1 MHELIEAAFFII
13 DNSYISFQDTLFRQI
28 IGIPMGTNCAPHLA
42 NIYLHVYEYKYLQK
56 LILEGQ
62 REVAKKLSNMYRYQ
76 DDCIA
81 IDDDNLFGIHAA
93 RIYPPEMVL
102 KKTNI
107 SPNKSTFLDLTVSIY
122 RQNFLYYSWDKRR
135 DFSFQVVNYPDL
147 SGNIPSSQSYGVY
160 TSQLI
165 RFCDIN
171 MTFCHFLTDIR
182 QLTEKFISKSFD
194 SRKLRD
200 KLILFRNSYFFKWA
214 KYGVDISS
222 CFNKL
227 FGIHS
232 AWF

>member
-62 REVAKKLSNMYRYQ
+62 RKVAKKLSNMYRYQ

-165 RFCDIN
+165 
-171 MTFCHFLTDIR
+171 
-182 QLTEKFISKSFD
+182 
-194 SRKLRD
+194 
-200 KLILFRNSYFFKWA
+200 
-214 KYGVDISS
+214 
-222 CFNKL
+222 
-227 FGIHS
+227 
-232 AWF
+232 